1 MEFDMNIK
9 ELCEV
14 AQVDYNSNHP
24 SYSLNKIRQ
33 IYLLE
38 EVGKRDYKIV
48 RKLTK
53 QEQITGK
60 KLTQCKQLL
69 ENVIYV
75 QLSLSEENTLRADMK
90 GFLELFN
97 IVNSKYR
104 YFAYENMTEQKYKI
118 LSGFVDPKY
127 ENTTLCDYV
136 DDVNPILYRLVKQVF
151 KKMSGE
157 MLLYVKEHLMFA
169 KKYIIPQESGEG
181 SVEYLRTVEASNDQV
196 EEYMRLFR
204 YYADELGVV
213 NLDNLN
219 NRTKYKIKAKV
230 CRDLGITY
238 AYTEYELVLNREGLQ
253 NVVGSRPDLIE
264 LKDSLNKNII
274 HKLNM
279 SKQGHLKEYS
289 SEDKAHCSDFLI
301 KVM

>member
-1 MEFDMNIK
+1 MNIK

-24 SYSLNKIRQ
+24 SYSLNKIKQ
-33 IYLLE
+33 NYLIE
-38 EVGKRDYKIV
+38 QVRKGDYKIV

-118 LSGFVDPKY
+118 LEGFVDPKC
-127 ENTTLCDYV
+127 ENNTLCDYV

-169 KKYIIPQESGEG
+169 KKYIIPTESGD
-181 SVEYLRTVEASNDQV
+181 SIEYLKTIEATNDQV

-204 YYADELGVV
+204 YYADEMDAH

-230 CRDLGITY
+230 CRELGITY
-238 AYTEYELVLNREGLQ
+238 AYTEYELILNREGLQ
-253 NVVGSRPDLIE
+253 NVIESRPDLIE
-264 LKDSLNKNII
+264 LKDRKS
-274 HKLNM
+274 
-279 SKQGHLKEYS
+279 
-289 SEDKAHCSDFLI
+289 
-301 KVM
+301 VV

>member
-1 MEFDMNIK
+1 MNIK
-9 ELCEV
+9 ELCNTTNIT
-14 AQVDYNSNHP
+14 YNSNHP

-33 IYLLE
+33 IYLLA
-38 EVGKRDYKIV
+38 EVGKCDYRII

-53 QEQITGK
+53 QEQIAGK

-69 ENVIYV
+69 EDVIYV

-127 ENTTLCDYV
+127 ENNTLCDYV

-169 KKYIIPQESGEG
+169 KKYVVPNESGTC
-181 SVEYLRTVEASNDQV
+181 VEYLRTVEASNDQV

-204 YYADELGVV
+204 YYADEMGVN

-230 CRDLGITY
+230 CRDLNITY
-238 AYTEYELVLNREGLQ
+238 AYTEYELILNREGLQ
-253 NVVGSRPDLIE
+253 SVVKNRPDLIE
-264 LKDSLNKNII
+264 LKDSLNKNVV

-279 SKQGHLKEYS
+279 SNQGRLKEYS
-289 SEDKAHCSDFLI
+289 AENKEHCSDFLI

>member
-1 MEFDMNIK
+1 MNIK

-169 KKYIIPQESGEG
+169 KKYIIPQESGD
-181 SVEYLRTVEASNDQV
+181 SIEYLKTIEATNDQV

-204 YYADELGVV
+204 YYAEDMGAH
-213 NLDNLN
+213 NLN
-219 NRTKYKIKAKV
+219 NLSNRTKYKIKAKV

-253 NVVGSRPDLIE
+253 NVVEGRPDLKE
-264 LKDSLNKNII
+264 LKDSLNKNVI

-279 SKQGHLKEYS
+279 SKQGRLKDYDIEQK
-289 SEDKAHCSDFLI
+289 EHFSDFLI
-301 KVM
+301 KINNL